1 MKRWLGLG
9 PERYRYLHFATHARM
24 SDREPGESQLLLAD
38 GALDL
43 AAIRRLALTAELV
56 TLSACETALGRQVR
70 GEGVVGLSHAFLSAG
85 ARSTLVTLW
94 PVTDR
99 STLRFMTELYRE
111 LHAGRVPA
119 EALRSVRKRWI
130 DVGTAASHPAS
141 WAPFVL
147 LGDPSVPPM

>member
-1 MKRWLGLG
+1 MKRWLELR

-99 STLRFMTELYRE
+99 STLRFMTDLYRE
-111 LHAGRVPA
+111 LHDGRPPA
-119 EALRSVRKRWI
+119 EALRTVRKRWI
-130 DVGTAASHPAS
+130 GAGAGTNHPAN
-141 WAPFVL
+141 WAPFIL
-147 LGDPSVPPM
+147 LGDPGSPAM